1 MIWGRD
7 RSTRGISDSMK
18 QVFSARAA
26 ADAVIAIEPVLQQSE
41 RERVLS
47 KKIGDVA
54 RLLRYFYFFRFVR
67 TLQREPSQDSL

>member
-1 MIWGRD
+1 M
-7 RSTRGISDSMK
+7 
-18 QVFSARAA
+18 RAA
-26 ADAVIAIEPVLQQSE
+26 AGDAVIAIEPVLQQSE

-54 RLLRYFYFFRFVR
+54 RLLRHFYFFRFVR